1 MNATKTSLNATLFI
15 SIKTTILRSEE
26 SVAKATRLAREDT
39 ATRVTRWERAY
50 VPSRLRTCARVRS
63 RHPHGT
69 SGSNSSGGRGSIF
82 LQDYHSGPPAPRQ
95 VKTRDV
101 TWSRRCR
108 SSPGGNLLRIYR
120 RRSRKKRSKT
130 DSPRPLVN
138 TGDISRAVKSA
149 ETLLKRSVYWGVI
162 LR

>member
-1 MNATKTSLNATLFI
+1 MLNATETSLNATLFI
-15 SIKTTILRSEE
+15 SIKTIILRSEE

-39 ATRVTRWERAY
+39 ATRVTHWERAY

-63 RHPHGT
+63 QHPRGT
-69 SGSNSSGGRGSIF
+69 SSSNSSGSRGSVF
-82 LQDYHSGPPAPRQ
+82 RQDYHSGPPPPRQ

-101 TWSRRCR
+101 TRTRRYR

-120 RRSRKKRSKT
+120 RRSRKKRSTT

-138 TGDISRAVKSA
+138 TGDI
-149 ETLLKRSVYWGVI
+149 WG
-162 LR
+162 LSNPPRLC